1 VGLALPRLL
10 AARPH
15 HRLAVVAAAVLT
27 DQIDAGAAGLGA
39 EVGVVVDQQAA
50 LAAEE
55 AQLEA

>member
-1 VGLALPRLL
+1 M
-10 AARPH
+10 
-15 HRLAVVAAAVLT
+15 AAAVLT